1 MGIHSSNIERIY
13 TRRYIKIQ
21 NALANLGG
29 ISNFLILIGFL
40 ILKLVPFNGI
50 NFILANRFYSFQMES
65 EKLSPEFEK
74 SAEEKEKL
82 ISFNMSNFNNRLDQ
96 VQKNKM
102 NNGLCDQ
109 QIISASKENE
119 KNTEF
124 SETSKHMENLKKANK
139 LRENYT
145 NFIKDK
151 KKNENFDLSL
161 KVIFSKCS
169 RNLLLNKLKVIKNAE
184 HKIDNEIDILYIL
197 EKLKEIDRL
206 KLLLLNPIQL
216 FLFNQFSK
224 PEIFL
229 KTKDNDVIYN
239 MVLDFNTL
247 EKSMLYCEKLK
258 QRNQKF
264 ENDEQ
269 FEDRLLK
276 LIDRDFKNILEKF

>member
-1 MGIHSSNIERIY
+1 
-13 TRRYIKIQ
+13 
-21 NALANLGG
+21 
-29 ISNFLILIGFL
+29 
-40 ILKLVPFNGI
+40 
-50 NFILANRFYSFQMES
+50 MES